1 MSEPINRRNLVKYGL
16 AGLGAF
22 ALGHWRLPIPLL
34 EGPHEASAKSGP
46 SSGKV
51 GSSSSQ
57 SSTLF
62 GYRPFSQPLFIP
74 AIAQARP
81 RGALSPAPGQYERDG
96 QLNGKPRTPRGNFND
111 VAHGIA
117 PEFDGRVPG
126 FPCPD
131 WNRFPAMPTKKNIA
145 SSSRKPSTRFPW
157 TLHPDF
163 CLSRRLREQLGR
175 TNTWTDLP
183 DALPRTGRG
192 PVRESPHENPG
203 PYQYNR
209 SRYRSLG
216 PSPWLPCSIPCGRH
230 AGLLYF
236 GR

>member
-131 WNRFPAMPTKKNIA
+131 WNRFSSHAHEKEYRIIIEETVHPFSLDSPPRFLPFATPTRA
-145 SSSRKPSTRFPW
+145 TRKDEHLDRPS
-157 TLHPDF
+157 
-163 CLSRRLREQLGR
+163 
-175 TNTWTDLP
+175 
-183 DALPRTGRG
+183 
-192 PVRESPHENPG
+192 
-203 PYQYNR
+203 
-209 SRYRSLG
+209 
-216 PSPWLPCSIPCGRH
+216 
-230 AGLLYF
+230 
-236 GR
+236 